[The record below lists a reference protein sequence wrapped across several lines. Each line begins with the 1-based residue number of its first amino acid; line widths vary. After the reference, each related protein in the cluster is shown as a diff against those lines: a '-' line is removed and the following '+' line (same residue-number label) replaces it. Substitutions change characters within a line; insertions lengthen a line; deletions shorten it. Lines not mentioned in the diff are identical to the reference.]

1 MRNMFFYGRE
11 SRQFSHFDD
20 TPKGFKSKHKE
31 LDATIEFLIFC
42 HNGRPTSNLL
52 MWSVVIIECD
62 ESRIFAHPVK
72 TLILYLC
79 LEIRYFGYGF
89 RCDGTYIVLLY
100 PIHVMTIAIYTLLKI
115 FFFIFYLFCISTT

>member
-1 MRNMFFYGRE
+1 
-11 SRQFSHFDD
+11 
-20 TPKGFKSKHKE
+20 
-31 LDATIEFLIFC
+31 
-42 HNGRPTSNLL
+42 

-79 LEIRYFGYGF
+79 LENRYFGYGF

-100 PIHVMTIAIYTLLKI
+100 PIHVMTIAIYTLKKLFFSSFICFVFIQLDLQFYVISLIFKI
-115 FFFIFYLFCISTT
+115 FISSMIHVKLSSLKLTLF